1 VTPAAPP
8 EPTLFGEQG
17 GPRGGARPK
26 RGARTAGRAA
36 PGGPPE
42 EAGPSAPLAARLRPR
57 TLDELVGQQHL
68 LGPGSVLRGL
78 VEEDKLRSVLV
89 YGPPGTGKTSIAHVI
104 ALATKAHFEQL
115 SAVTSGVA
123 DVRRVMEEARER
135 QAATGRRTILFID
148 EVHRFSRTQQD
159 ALLPG
164 VEAGRVVFIG
174 ATTENPFF
182 SVTSP
187 LLSRSLLFRLEPLER
202 QDVRAI
208 LERALADPD
217 RGLGGR
223 FTATDEVLDHLAGKA
238 EGDARVALNALD
250 AAAERAAARDEGVI
264 SVPDVEEALRQRLV
278 RYDRAGDQHYDIVSA
293 FIKAMRGS
301 DPDAALA
308 WLARMIHAGED
319 PRFIARRMIIFASED
334 VGMADP
340 HALAVATAAAQAV
353 EFVGLPEVQLN
364 LAHAVVYL
372 AIAPKSNAVIRAIG
386 AAMADVEA
394 EGQGGVP
401 SHLRDAHYPG
411 AKALGHGT
419 GYKYPPDFP
428 GATVEQTYLP
438 EGFEGKRYWEPDA
451 PPREPGDRKRT
462 TKDEQEER

>member
-1 VTPAAPP
+1 
-8 EPTLFGEQG
+8 
-17 GPRGGARPK
+17 
-26 RGARTAGRAA
+26 
-36 PGGPPE
+36 
-42 EAGPSAPLAARLRPR
+42 
-57 TLDELVGQQHL
+57 LDELVGQKHL
-68 LGPGSVLRGL
+68 LGPGTVLRGL
-78 VEEDKLRSVLV
+78 VEEDKLRSVLL

-104 ALATKAHFEQL
+104 ASSTQAHFEQL

-135 QAATGRRTILFID
+135 LQGTGRRTILFID

-202 QDVRAI
+202 EEVREI
-208 LERALADPD
+208 LERALADPE
-217 RGLGGR
+217 RGLGGK
-223 FTATDEVLDHLAGKA
+223 FAAADDVLDHLAGKA

-250 AAAERAAARDEGVI
+250 AAAERAAARKVAAI
-264 SVPDVEEALRQRLV
+264 SIEDVEEALRQRLI
-278 RYDRAGDQHYDIVSA
+278 RYDRAGDQHYDVVSA
-293 FIKAMRGS
+293 FIKSMRGS

-308 WLARMIHAGED
+308 WLARMIHSGED
-319 PRFIARRMIIFASED
+319 PRFIARRMVIFASED

-340 HALAVATAAAQAV
+340 QALVVATAAAQAV

-364 LAHAVVYL
+364 LAQAAVYL
-372 AIAPKSNAVIRAIG
+372 STAPKSNAVIRAIG
-386 AAMADVEA
+386 KAMSDVEK
-394 EGQGGVP
+394 EGQGAVP

-411 AKALGHGT
+411 AKALGHGA
-419 GYKYPPDFP
+419 GYKYPHDYPKAKVDQ
-428 GATVEQTYLP
+428 AYMP
-438 EGFEGKRYWEPDA
+438 EGFENTTYWEPD
-451 PPREPGDRKRT
+451 EQGDG
-462 TKDEQEER
+462 

>member
-1 VTPAAPP
+1 MTPAAPS
-8 EPTLFGEQG
+8 EPTLFG
-17 GPRGGARPK
+17 GPGARGK
-26 RGARTAGRAA
+26 RTGRGTARGSRPAGGR
-36 PGGPPE
+36 PE
-42 EAGPSAPLAARLRPR
+42 PAGPSAPLAARLRPR
-57 TLDELVGQQHL
+57 SLDELVGQEHL

-78 VEEDKLRSVLV
+78 VEEDRLRSVLL

-104 ALATKAHFEQL
+104 AQATQAHFEQL

-123 DVRRVMEEARER
+123 DVRRIMEEARER
-135 QAATGRRTILFID
+135 QSGTGRRTILFID

-164 VEAGRVVFIG
+164 VEAGWVVFIG

-202 QDVRAI
+202 DAVRTI
-208 LERALADPD
+208 LERALTDTD

-223 FTATDEVLDHLAGKA
+223 FTAAGGVLDHLVGKA

-250 AAAERAAARDEGVI
+250 AAAERAAARGDDAI
-264 SVPDVEEALRQRLV
+264 SEDDVEEALRQRLV
-278 RYDRAGDQHYDIVSA
+278 RYDRAGDQHYDVVSA

-308 WLARMIHAGED
+308 WLARMIHSGED
-319 PRFIARRMIIFASED
+319 PRFIARRMVIFASED
-334 VGMADP
+334 IGMADP
-340 HALAVATAAAQAV
+340 QALVVATAAAQAV

-372 AIAPKSNAVIRAIG
+372 ATAPKSNAVIRAIG
-386 AAMADVEA
+386 AAMADVES
-394 EGQGGVP
+394 EGQGAVP

-411 AKALGHGT
+411 AKALGHGA
-419 GYKYPPDFP
+419 GYKYPHDFP
-428 GATVEQTYLP
+428 GSAVEQTYMP
-438 EGFEGKRYWEPDA
+438 EGFEGKTYWEPD
-451 PPREPGDRKRT
+451 
-462 TKDEQEER
+462 EQGER

>member
-1 VTPAAPP
+1 VTPAPPP
-8 EPTLFGEQG
+8 EPTLFGE
-17 GPRGGARPK
+17 PGGAPK
-26 RGARTAGRAA
+26 PRKGRSRGA

-42 EAGPSAPLAARLRPR
+42 PAGPSAPLAARLRPR
-57 TLDELVGQQHL
+57 NLDELVGQQHL
-68 LGPGSVLRGL
+68 LGQGSVLRGL
-78 VEEDKLRSVLV
+78 VEEDKLRSVLL

-104 ALATKAHFEQL
+104 ALATSAHFEQL

-123 DVRRVMEEARER
+123 DVRRIMEEARER

-164 VEAGRVVFIG
+164 VEAGNVVFIG

-202 QDVRAI
+202 ADVRAI
-208 LERALADPD
+208 IERALQDPE
-217 RGLGGR
+217 RGFGGR
-223 FTATDEVLDHLAGKA
+223 FKAADAVMEHLAGKA

-250 AAAERAAARDEGVI
+250 AAAERAAAREDSAI
-264 SVPDVEEALRQRLV
+264 SEQDVEEAMRQRLV
-278 RYDRAGDQHYDIVSA
+278 RYDRAGDQHYDVVSA

-308 WLARMIHAGED
+308 WLARMIHSGED
-319 PRFIARRMIIFASED
+319 PRFIARRMVIFASED

-340 HALAVATAAAQAV
+340 QALVIATAAAQAV

-372 AIAPKSNAVIRAIG
+372 ATAPKSNAVIRAIG
-386 AAMADVEA
+386 AAMADVEK
-394 EGQGGVP
+394 EGQGAVP

-411 AKALGHGT
+411 AKALGHGA
-419 GYKYPPDFP
+419 GYKYPHDFP
-428 GATVEQTYLP
+428 GASVEQTYMP
-438 EGFEGKRYWEPDA
+438 EGFEGKAYWEPD
-451 PPREPGDRKRT
+451 EQGDG
-462 TKDEQEER
+462 

>member
-1 VTPAAPP
+1 MTP
-8 EPTLFGEQG
+8 EPTLFGEPG
-17 GPRGGARPK
+17 GGARKK
-26 RGARTAGRAA
+26 RPAGRRTV
-36 PGGPPE
+36 GGPPE
-42 EAGPSAPLAARLRPR
+42 PAGPGAPLAARMRPR
-57 TLDELVGQQHL
+57 TLDELVGQEHL

-78 VEEDKLRSVLV
+78 VEDDRLRSVLL
-89 YGPPGTGKTSIAHVI
+89 YGPAGTGKTSFAHVI
-104 ALATKAHFEQL
+104 ANATQAHFEQL

-123 DVRRVMEEARER
+123 DVRAVMEEARER
-135 QAATGRRTILFID
+135 QAGTGRRTILFID

-164 VEAGRVVFIG
+164 VEAGWVVFIG

-202 QDVRAI
+202 DALKAI
-208 LERALADPD
+208 VERALADPE

-223 FTATDEVLDHLAGKA
+223 FTASDDVLDLIAGKA

-250 AAAERAAARDEGVI
+250 AAAERATARGETAIVAEDI
-264 SVPDVEEALRQRLV
+264 EEALRQRLV
-278 RYDRAGDQHYDIVSA
+278 RYDRAGDQHYDVISA
-293 FIKAMRGS
+293 FIKSMRGS

-319 PRFIARRMIIFASED
+319 PRFIARRMVIFASED

-340 HALAVATAAAQAV
+340 QALLVATAAAHAV

-364 LAHAVVYL
+364 LAHAAVYL
-372 AIAPKSNAVIRAIG
+372 AKAPKSNAVIESIG
-386 AAMADVEA
+386 AAMSDVEN
-394 EGQGGVP
+394 EGQGAVP

-419 GYKYPPDFP
+419 GYKYPHDFP
-428 GATVEQTYLP
+428 AGSVEQTYMP
-438 EGFEGKRYWEPDA
+438 EGFEGKRYWEP
-451 PPREPGDRKRT
+451 
-462 TKDEQEER
+462 KD